1 MATEL
6 AAVDPGL
13 YMGMPLPLLLAV
25 IAVIGPV
32 LTVAVT
38 QLIKKL
44 RTPEDDRE
52 EKVVLL
58 DASDKLIQRFQQIVA
73 DSDKKH
79 AEDIKK
85 LSDEV
90 QELREQLDLVKQ
102 ERMGLLWAVRQLIR
116 ISRKYGGEAAQAEID
131 QLELSPAAL
140 AH

>member
-13 YMGMPLPLLLAV
+13 YMGMPLPLLLALV
-25 IAVIGPV
+25 ALAGPV

-38 QLIKKL
+38 QWVKKF
-44 RTPEDDRE
+44 RTPEDSRE
-52 EKVVLL
+52 ETVVVL

-85 LSDEV
+85 LAEEV
-90 QELREQLDLVKQ
+90 QALREELDVVKQ
-102 ERMGLLWAVRQLIR
+102 ERMGLRWALQQVIR
-116 ISRKYGGEAAQAEID
+116 IARKYGGEAAQAEID
-131 QLELSPAAL
+131 QLDIAPSAL
-140 AH
+140 TR